1 MPRPRVD
8 CVAAVLRTTERI
20 GPMHGVHPKAKAIP
34 ISGGAKTPSD
44 SGSTW
49 NRRSRCM
56 APGTRTPAMN
66 RPMTIVTTPAIW
78 LRPCWW
84 RSSVWPMALA
94 PAPRS
99 VNTTVNPATNS
110 SVARRMRRVSSPVVV
125 EVVSW
130 VTLTPDI
137 SER

>member
-1 MPRPRVD
+1 
-8 CVAAVLRTTERI
+8 
-20 GPMHGVHPKAKAIP
+20 MHGVQPKAKAMP
-34 ISGGAKTPSD
+34 MSGGAKTPSD

-66 RPMTIVTTPAIW
+66 SPMTIVRMPAAW

-84 RSSVWPMALA
+84 RSRVWPMALA
-94 PAPRS
+94 PAPRI
-99 VNTTVNPATNS
+99 VKTIVKPATNS
-110 SVARRMRRVSSPVVV
+110 SVARNSRRVSSPVAA
-125 EVVSW
+125 ESC

-137 SER
+137 SDR